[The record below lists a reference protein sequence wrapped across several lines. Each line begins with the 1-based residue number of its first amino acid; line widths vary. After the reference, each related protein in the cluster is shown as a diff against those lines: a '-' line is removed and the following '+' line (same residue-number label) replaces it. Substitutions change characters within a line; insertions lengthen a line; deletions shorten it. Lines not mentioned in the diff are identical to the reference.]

1 MRLTAGTGVRA
12 GGAPP
17 TVHIE
22 ATSGWASLG
31 LREVREYREL
41 LFFLAWRDIKVRYKQ
56 TLLGATWAIL
66 QPILATIVFTVFFGR
81 LARVGSD
88 GLPYPVFA
96 FAGLL
101 PWNLFA
107 QGLSHSADSLVGSS
121 NLIRKV
127 YFPRVLVPASSVLSS
142 FADFV
147 IALLVLFVL
156 LLYYGIALTPALFA
170 VPFFAALATGTAL
183 GAGLWLSAL
192 NVQYRDVRHVVPFF
206 IQMWLF
212 VTPVIYP
219 SSRVT
224 GKLAEL
230 GIPAWLYGLNPMVG
244 AVEGFR
250 WAVFGTGVRSAGL
263 IGASVVV
270 CALLFVSG
278 FFYFRRVERHF
289 ADIV

>member
-1 MRLTAGTGVRA
+1 MRSTAGAAVRPEDE
-12 GGAPP
+12 PP
-17 TVHIE
+17 TVLIE
-22 ATSGWASLG
+22 PTTGWASLG

-56 TLLGATWAIL
+56 TLLGAFWAIL
-66 QPILATIVFTVFFGR
+66 QPILATIIFTVFFGR

-107 QGLSHSADSLVGSS
+107 QGLGHSADSLVGSS

-156 LLYYGIALTPALFA
+156 LFHYGIALRPALFA
-170 VPFFAALATGTAL
+170 LPFFAALATGTAL

-224 GKLAEL
+224 AKLAEL
-230 GIPAWLYGLNPMVG
+230 GLPAWLYGLNPMVG

-250 WAVFGTGVRSAGL
+250 WAVFGTGVRSPGL
-263 IGASVVV
+263 IGASTAVA
-270 CALLFVSG
+270 ALLFVSG
-278 FFYFRRVERHF
+278 FFYFRRVERYF